1 MNVPSHKKWRR
12 EVQKNV
18 MEGEKEEGGTSGGL
32 GSSYK
37 ARAPVPFFKLPQAN
51 KALDLRDQKSLEQTL
66 CIQTTYDFPNV
77 ARSGDGIA
85 ETALR
90 EE

>member
-1 MNVPSHKKWRR
+1 MTKEQFNSYEECAKSQKWRR

-37 ARAPVPFFKLPQAN
+37 AKALVPFFKLPQAN
-51 KALDLRDQKSLEQTL
+51 RALDLRDQRSLKHTS
-66 CIQTTYDFPNV
+66 CTRPTYDFPK
-77 ARSGDGIA
+77 
-85 ETALR
+85 
-90 EE
+90 